1 MCPFIFYC
9 ARWHLTTTK
18 YVASTLK
25 GQLIKPQQ
33 TCDLKLKLH
42 THTHSHSST
51 YLLSS
56 RFSLLRPAA
65 KDFKSYFQLPS
76 QSISCDGG
84 NFISE
89 KRMGVPTITSTALI
103 RRTTAATVK
112 RKPFQ
117 SSDIRFFFFFSP
129 TLRQVRGGGDISNC
143 SRSGQKVI
151 CVKWSAKYDQNSFSL
166 SDFAKE

>member
-65 KDFKSYFQLPS
+65 KDFKSFFQLPS

-117 SSDIRFFFFFSP
+117 SSDIRFFFFLPHP
-129 TLRQVRGGGDISNC
+129 TPGWGGGKISP
-143 SRSGQKVI
+143 I
-151 CVKWSAKYDQNSFSL
+151 AADQG
-166 SDFAKE
+166 KK